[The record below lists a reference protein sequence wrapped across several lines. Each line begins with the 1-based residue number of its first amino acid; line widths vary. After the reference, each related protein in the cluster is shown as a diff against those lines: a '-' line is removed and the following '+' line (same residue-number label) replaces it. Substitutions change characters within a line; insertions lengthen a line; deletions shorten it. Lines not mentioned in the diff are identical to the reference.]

1 MIRAKRSDSRIG
13 SPRVVL
19 GPKRYTRQSFAVQR
33 KCCGLCTAE
42 RLVRSR
48 CGSVSGVFCVGSIVF
63 LARFSV
69 MLSPILLQASI
80 HFSPMPNMVNDD
92 FLCLDIDAVND
103 PIISGSYSL
112 QALRAFEFECL
123 PWKRLVLQQFE
134 ALPHTATKF
143 FGRPARSLSTDALNA
158 TL

>member
-1 MIRAKRSDSRIG
+1 MVFDAEALSAQRSNDE
-13 SPRVVL
+13 PR
-19 GPKRYTRQSFAVQR
+19 
-33 KCCGLCTAE
+33 
-42 RLVRSR
+42 
-48 CGSVSGVFCVGSIVF
+48 VFCVGSIVL

-92 FLCLDIDAVND
+92 FLRLDIDTVND
-103 PIISGSYSL
+103 PTISDSYSV

-134 ALPHTATKF
+134 ALPHTGNKIF
-143 FGRPARSLSTDALNA
+143 REVGEILID
-158 TL
+158 